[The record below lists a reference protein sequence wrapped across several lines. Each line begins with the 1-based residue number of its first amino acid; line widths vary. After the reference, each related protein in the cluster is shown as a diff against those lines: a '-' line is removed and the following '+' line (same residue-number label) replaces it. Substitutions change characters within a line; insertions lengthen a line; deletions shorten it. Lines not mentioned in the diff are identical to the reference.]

1 MKEDVNLI
9 ETFTEFKKFK
19 HIERETL
26 MHILEEIFKHML
38 LRKYGPNANVSVIVN
53 VDKGDVE
60 FQRWLD
66 IVEDGEVEDPSTQI
80 ALSDAVKIEPDF
92 EVGEELCEKISL
104 QDFGRRDILSLRQN
118 LAGKIMEYEKEVIY
132 QKYSKRI
139 GEIVSGTVSQ
149 AWKKEI
155 LLQDE
160 DGNELVLPKSEQI
173 PGDFY
178 KKGDSIRAVV
188 LKVEMGA
195 NSTIITT
202 SRTSPMFLERLMEE
216 EIPEIYDG
224 LITIKN
230 IVRVPGERA
239 KIAVET
245 YDDRIDPVGSC
256 IGMKGSRI
264 HGIVRELRNENLDVI
279 TYTNNPV
286 LYIQRALSPARIS
299 SIVLNEEEK
308 TATAYLAKD
317 QVSFAIG
324 RGGCNIKLANKLTG
338 YDIEV
343 IREGSENENDEDVE
357 LGEFKDEI
365 DEWILNELRK
375 VGCNT
380 AKNVLEMSKDVLLH
394 STELEEETIDEVL
407 RILRSEFEN

>member
-1 MKEDVNLI
+1 MKEDINLI
-9 ETFTEFKKFK
+9 ETFSEFKKFK
-19 HIERETL
+19 NIERETL

-60 FQRWLD
+60 FQRWLE

-92 EVGEELCEKISL
+92 EVGEDLCEKISL
-104 QDFGRRDILSLRQN
+104 EDFGRRDILSLRQN
-118 LAGKIMEYEKEVIY
+118 LAAKIMEYEKEVIY

-139 GEIVSGTVSQ
+139 GEIVSGTVHQ

-160 DGNELVLPKSEQI
+160 DGIELVLPKSEQI

-195 NSTIITT
+195 NSTIITA

-394 STELEEETIDEVL
+394 STEREEETIDEVL

>member
-1 MKEDVNLI
+1 MKEDINLI
-9 ETFTEFKKFK
+9 ETFSEFKKFK
-19 HIERETL
+19 NIERETL

-60 FQRWLD
+60 FQRWLE

-92 EVGEELCEKISL
+92 EVGEDLCEKISL
-104 QDFGRRDILSLRQN
+104 EDFGRRDILSLRQN
-118 LAGKIMEYEKEVIY
+118 LAAKIMEYEKEVIY

-139 GEIVSGTVSQ
+139 GEIVSGTVHQ

-160 DGNELVLPKSEQI
+160 DGIELVLPKSEQI

-195 NSTIITT
+195 NSTIITA

-279 TYTNNPV
+279 TYTSNPA
-286 LYIQRALSPARIS
+286 LYIQRALSPAKIS
-299 SIVLNEEEK
+299 SIEVDEAEK
-308 TATAYLAKD
+308 TATAFLSKD

-338 YDIEV
+338 YDIEI
-343 IREGSENENDEDVE
+343 IREGSENENEEDVE
-357 LGEFKDEI
+357 LSEFKDEI
-365 DEWILNELRK
+365 DEWILNELKK

-407 RILRSEFEN
+407 RILRAEFEN

>member
-1 MKEDVNLI
+1 MKEDINLI
-9 ETFTEFKKFK
+9 ETFSEFKKFK
-19 HIERETL
+19 NIERETL

-60 FQRWLD
+60 FQRWLE

-92 EVGEELCEKISL
+92 EVGEDLCEKISL
-104 QDFGRRDILSLRQN
+104 DDFGRRDILSLRQN
-118 LAGKIMEYEKEVIY
+118 LAAKIMEYEKEVIY

-139 GEIVSGTVSQ
+139 GEIVSGTVHQ

-160 DGNELVLPKSEQI
+160 DGIELVLPKSEQI

-195 NSTIITT
+195 NSTIITA

-279 TYTNNPV
+279 TYTSNPA
-286 LYIQRALSPARIS
+286 LYIQRALSPAKIS
-299 SIVLNEEEK
+299 SIEVDEAEK
-308 TATAYLAKD
+308 TATAFLSKD

-338 YDIEV
+338 YDIEI
-343 IREGSENENDEDVE
+343 IREGSENENEEDVE
-357 LGEFKDEI
+357 LSEFKDEI
-365 DEWILNELRK
+365 DEWILNELKK

-407 RILRSEFEN
+407 RILRAEFEN

>member
-1 MKEDVNLI
+1 MKEDINLI
-9 ETFTEFKKFK
+9 ETFSEFKKFK
-19 HIERETL
+19 NIERETL

-60 FQRWLD
+60 FQRWLE

-92 EVGEELCEKISL
+92 EVGEDLCEKISL
-104 QDFGRRDILSLRQN
+104 EDFGRRDILSLRQN

-139 GEIVSGTVSQ
+139 GEIVSGTVHQ

-160 DGNELVLPKSEQI
+160 DGIELVLPKSEQI

-195 NSTIITT
+195 NSTLITA

-279 TYTNNPV
+279 TYTTNPA
-286 LYIQRALSPARIS
+286 LYIQRALSPAKIS
-299 SIVLNEEEK
+299 SIEVDEAEK
-308 TATAYLAKD
+308 TATAFLSKD

-338 YDIEV
+338 YDIEI
-343 IREGSENENDEDVE
+343 IREGSENENEEDVE
-357 LGEFKDEI
+357 LSEFKDEI
-365 DEWILNELRK
+365 DEWILNELKK

-407 RILRSEFEN
+407 RILRAEFEN

>member
-1 MKEDVNLI
+1 MKEDINLI
-9 ETFTEFKKFK
+9 ETFSEFKKFK
-19 HIERETL
+19 NIERETL

-60 FQRWLD
+60 FQRWLE

-92 EVGEELCEKISL
+92 EVGEDLCEKISL
-104 QDFGRRDILSLRQN
+104 EDFGRRDILSLRQN
-118 LAGKIMEYEKEVIY
+118 LAAKIMEYEKEVIY

-139 GEIVSGTVSQ
+139 GEIVSGTVHQ

-160 DGNELVLPKSEQI
+160 DGIELVLPKSEQI

-195 NSTIITT
+195 NSTIITA

-338 YDIEV
+338 YYIEV

>member
-279 TYTNNPV
+279 TYTANPA
-286 LYIQRALSPARIS
+286 LYIQRALSPAKIN
-299 SIVLNEEEK
+299 SIEVNEEEK
-308 TATAYLAKD
+308 TATAVLAKD
-317 QVSFAIG
+317 QVSYAIG

-338 YDIEV
+338 YEIEIV
-343 IREGSENENDEDVE
+343 REGSENENEEDVE

-365 DEWILNELRK
+365 DEWILNELHK
-375 VGCNT
+375 IGCNT

-407 RILRSEFEN
+407 RILKAEFE

>member
-1 MKEDVNLI
+1 MKEDINLI
-9 ETFTEFKKFK
+9 ETFSEFKKFK
-19 HIERETL
+19 NIERETL

-60 FQRWLD
+60 FQRWLE

-92 EVGEELCEKISL
+92 EVGEDLCEKISL
-104 QDFGRRDILSLRQN
+104 DDFGRRDILSLRQN

-139 GEIVSGTVSQ
+139 GEIVSGTVHQ

-160 DGNELVLPKSEQI
+160 DGIELVLPKSEQI

-195 NSTIITT
+195 NSTIITA

-279 TYTNNPV
+279 TYTSNPA
-286 LYIQRALSPARIS
+286 LYIQRALSPAKIS
-299 SIVLNEEEK
+299 SIEVDEAEK
-308 TATAYLAKD
+308 TATAFLSKD

-338 YDIEV
+338 YDIEI
-343 IREGSENENDEDVE
+343 IREGSENENEEDVE
-357 LGEFKDEI
+357 LSEFKDEI
-365 DEWILNELRK
+365 DEWILNELKK

-407 RILRSEFEN
+407 RILRAEFEN

>member
-1 MKEDVNLI
+1 MKEDINLI
-9 ETFTEFKKFK
+9 ETFSEFKKFK
-19 HIERETL
+19 NIERETL

-60 FQRWLD
+60 FQRWLE

-92 EVGEELCEKISL
+92 EVGEDLCEKISL
-104 QDFGRRDILSLRQN
+104 EDFGRRDILSLRQN
-118 LAGKIMEYEKEVIY
+118 LAAKIMEYEKEVIY

-139 GEIVSGTVSQ
+139 GEIVSGTVHQ

-160 DGNELVLPKSEQI
+160 DGIELVLPKSEQI

-195 NSTIITT
+195 NSTLITA

-279 TYTNNPV
+279 TYTTNPA
-286 LYIQRALSPARIS
+286 LYIQRALSPAKIS
-299 SIVLNEEEK
+299 SIEVDEAEK
-308 TATAYLAKD
+308 TATAFLSKD

-338 YDIEV
+338 YDIEI
-343 IREGSENENDEDVE
+343 IREGSENENEEDVE
-357 LGEFKDEI
+357 LSEFKDEI
-365 DEWILNELRK
+365 DEWILNELKK

-407 RILRSEFEN
+407 RILRAEFEN

>member
-1 MKEDVNLI
+1 MKEDINLI
-9 ETFTEFKKFK
+9 ETFSEFKKFK
-19 HIERETL
+19 NIERETL

-60 FQRWLD
+60 FQRWLE

-92 EVGEELCEKISL
+92 EVGEDLCEKISL
-104 QDFGRRDILSLRQN
+104 DDFGRRDILSLRQN

-139 GEIVSGTVSQ
+139 GEIVSGTVHQ

-160 DGNELVLPKSEQI
+160 DGIELVLPKSEQI

-195 NSTIITT
+195 NSTIITA

-279 TYTNNPV
+279 TYTSNPA
-286 LYIQRALSPARIS
+286 LYIQRALSPAKIS
-299 SIVLNEEEK
+299 SIEVDEAEK
-308 TATAYLAKD
+308 TATAFLSKD

-338 YDIEV
+338 YDIEI
-343 IREGSENENDEDVE
+343 IREGSENENEEDVE
-357 LGEFKDEI
+357 LSEFKDDI
-365 DEWILNELRK
+365 DEWILNELKK

-407 RILRSEFEN
+407 RILRAEFEN

>member
-1 MKEDVNLI
+1 MI
-9 ETFTEFKKFK
+9 ETFSEFKKFK
-19 HIERETL
+19 NIDRESL
-26 MHILEEIFKHML
+26 MRILEDIFKHML

-92 EVGEELCEKISL
+92 EVGEEVCEKISL
-104 QDFGRRDILSLRQN
+104 SDFGRRDILSLRQN
-118 LAGKIMEYEKEVIY
+118 LASKIMEHEKEEIY
-132 QKYSKRI
+132 RKYYNKR
-139 GEIVSGTVSQ
+139 GEIVSGTVHQ

-160 DGNELVLPKSEQI
+160 EGIELVLPKSEQI
-173 PGDFY
+173 PGDYY

-188 LKVEMGA
+188 LDVEMGA
-195 NSTIITT
+195 NSTLITA

-224 LITIKN
+224 LIIIKN

-239 KIAVET
+239 KIAVESL
-245 YDDRIDPVGSC
+245 DDRIDPVGSC
-256 IGMKGSRI
+256 IGMRGSRI

-279 TYTNNPV
+279 TYTKNPK
-286 LYIQRALSPARIS
+286 LYIQRALSPAKI
-299 SIVLNEEEK
+299 NEIEIDEEK
-308 TATAYLAKD
+308 KSAVVTLSKD
-317 QVSFAIG
+317 QVSYAIG
-324 RGGCNIKLANKLTG
+324 RGGSNIKLANKLTG
-338 YDIEV
+338 YDIEI
-343 IREGSENENDEDVE
+343 IREGSENEEDVE
-357 LGEFKDEI
+357 LGEFGDEI

-375 VGCNT
+375 IGCNT
-380 AKNVLEMSKDVLLH
+380 AKNVLEMGRDVLLH

-407 RILRSEFEN
+407 RILKSEFEK

>member
-1 MKEDVNLI
+1 MKEDINLI
-9 ETFTEFKKFK
+9 ETFSEFKKFK
-19 HIERETL
+19 NIERETL
-26 MHILEEIFKHML
+26 MHILEDIFKHML
-38 LRKYGPNANVSVIVN
+38 LRKYGANANVSVIVN

-60 FQRWLD
+60 FQRWLE

-104 QDFGRRDILSLRQN
+104 EDFGRRDILSLRQN
-118 LAGKIMEYEKEVIY
+118 LAGKIMEYEKEVVY
-132 QKYSKRI
+132 QKYNKRI
-139 GEIVSGTVSQ
+139 GEIVSGTVHQ

-155 LLQDE
+155 LILDE
-160 DGNELVLPKSEQI
+160 DGIELVLPKTEQI

-188 LKVEMGA
+188 LKVTMGA
-195 NSTIITT
+195 NATVITA

-224 LITIKN
+224 LITIRN

-264 HGIVRELRNENLDVI
+264 HGIVHELRNENLDVI
-279 TYTNNPV
+279 NYTSNPA
-286 LYIQRALSPARIS
+286 LYIQRALNPAKIS
-299 SIVLNEEEK
+299 SIEINEDEK
-308 TATAYLAKD
+308 TAKTILPKD

-324 RGGCNIKLANKLTG
+324 RNGCNIKLANKLTG
-338 YDIEV
+338 YDIEI
-343 IREGSENENDEDVE
+343 IREGTEDDEDVE
-357 LGEFKDEI
+357 LSEFKDEI
-365 DEWILNELRK
+365 DEWILNELK
-375 VGCNT
+375 KIGCNT
-380 AKNVLEMSKDVLLH
+380 AKNVLQMSRDVLLH

-407 RILRSEFEN
+407 RILKAEFE